1 MAKAD
6 LIEQQVEDIVTGLL
20 QGQDEIE
27 LVDVEYVKEHD
38 WYLRIYIDRADGID
52 IEDCQALSE
61 KVEQVLDEQDL
72 ISDPYILEVSSP
84 GIDRVLR
91 KPRDFVRERGKAVDV
106 YLYKPLPGTKD
117 KIITGVLQGRDEEKK
132 CVILDEDREIGL
144 DLIAQVRLHIEF

>member
-72 ISDPYILEVSSP
+72 ISDPYILGFLPQASTGCCASRGISCVS
-84 GIDRVLR
+84 G
-91 KPRDFVRERGKAVDV
+91 A
-106 YLYKPLPGTKD
+106 
-117 KIITGVLQGRDEEKK
+117 
-132 CVILDEDREIGL
+132 
-144 DLIAQVRLHIEF
+144 RL